1 MIVFR
6 AVNGIGLGMVQPL
19 LFSLV
24 ADKTGANGR
33 GRAFGMLLCIG
44 AGALGRSF
52 FGFTIYLHPP
62 L

>member
-6 AVNGIGLGMVQPL
+6 AANGIGLGMVQPL

-44 AGALGRSF
+44 TGALGRRSF
-52 FGFTIYLHPP
+52 LIE
-62 L
+62 